1 VQRQVEI
8 GKGQDAGDGAVSK
21 QTLDNLGGMGRGGG
35 GRGDVRSG
43 MQRSLSSLLVI
54 VPIGT
59 GARRKQLVDLAHV
72 LGFRARLEKGNVGV
86 ARLLVGVA
94 VVCRR
99 GHIIFGVW
107 LGGCGGRVRFMRS
120 EKGSGRSS
128 Q

>member
-8 GKGQDAGDGAVSK
+8 GKGHDAGDGAVSK

-35 GRGDVRSG
+35 GRGRGDVRNG

-59 GARRKQLVDLAHV
+59 GARRKQVVDLAHV

-99 GHIIFGVW
+99 RGHIIFGVW
-107 LGGCGGRVRFMRS
+107 LVGGMGL
-120 EKGSGRSS
+120 GS
-128 Q
+128 